1 MAFRFTGFADEAGKT
16 LKEQIEATKRA
27 GWSSIE
33 VRGVEGVFVTD
44 MSDAMFGAFLD
55 TVQSNDI
62 TIAGFGAQ
70 LANWSRPITTDFQI
84 DVDEMKRAIPRM
96 QKCRTKFIRCMSYPH
111 KDLER
116 EAYKKEVFRR
126 LRELARMAQ
135 DGGVVL
141 AHENC
146 SGFGGEGP
154 EQSLE
159 MLAAVNSPAFQLIF
173 DSGNAALHANDQNV
187 TWDFYNKV
195 KEHVVH
201 VHIKAGKPGP
211 DGKLVTCYPDEDPV
225 QIKVLT
231 DLKKRGY
238 DGWLS
243 IEPHM
248 AAAIHADKQVSD
260 PKAAAN
266 IYVEY
271 ARRIEVLA
279 AKA

>member
-16 LKEQIEATKRA
+16 LKEQIDATKRA

-33 VRGVEGVFVTD
+33 VRGVDGVFVTD
-44 MSDAMFGAFLD
+44 MSDTMFGAFLD
-55 TVQSNDI
+55 TMQSNGI
-62 TIAGFGAQ
+62 TIAGFGAH
-70 LANWSRPITTDFQI
+70 LANWSRPITTDFQL
-84 DVDEMKRAIPRM
+84 DVDELKRAIPRM
-96 QKCRTKFIRCMSYPH
+96 KMCGTKLIRCMSYPH

-116 EAYKKEVFRR
+116 DAYKKEVFRR
-126 LRELARMAQ
+126 LKTLAQMAH
-135 DGGVVL
+135 DGGVIL
-141 AHENC
+141 GHENC

-159 MLAAVNSPAFQLIF
+159 LLTAVNSPAFKLIF
-173 DSGNAALHANDQNV
+173 DSGNAAMHANDQKV

-201 VHIKAGKPGP
+201 VHIKAAKPEP
-211 DGKLVTCYPDEDPV
+211 DGKLVTCYPDEDPA
-225 QIKVLT
+225 QLKVIA

-248 AAAIHADKQVSD
+248 AAVIHADKQVD
-260 PKAAAN
+260 DARAAAD

>member
-1 MAFRFTGFADEAGKT
+1 MAFRFTGFADEAGKS
-16 LKEQIEATKRA
+16 LKEQIDATKRA

-33 VRGVEGVFVTD
+33 CRAIDGTFVTD
-44 MSDAMFGAFLD
+44 MADAAFGAALD
-55 TVQSNDI
+55 TLQSNGI
-62 TIAGFGAQ
+62 QVAGFGAQ
-70 LANWSRPITTDFQI
+70 LANWSRPITTDFQL

-96 QKCRTKFIRCMSYPH
+96 HKCGTKFIRCMSYPH

-116 EAYKKEVFRR
+116 DAYKKEVFRR
-126 LRELARMAQ
+126 LKVLAKMAE
-135 DGGVVL
+135 DGGVIL

-159 MLAAVNSPAFQLIF
+159 MLAAVNSPAFKLIF
-173 DSGNAALHANDQNV
+173 DSGNNALHDNDQNA
-187 TWDFYNKV
+187 TWTFYNKV
-195 KEHVVH
+195 KDHIVH
-201 VHIKAGKPGP
+201 VHLKAAKPGP
-211 DGKLVTCYPDEDPV
+211 DGKLATCYPDEDPT
-225 QIKVLT
+225 QLKVLS

-248 AAAIHADKQVSD
+248 AAAIHAGKQATD
-260 PKAAAN
+260 AKAAAD

-271 ARRIEVLA
+271 AKRTVALV